1 MAGKWN
7 GLQYIGDNTNDI
19 VVGGSGDETIFG
31 NEGDDNLK
39 GGKGNDYIDG
49 GVGSDDIDGGDGN
62 DILTDVQSIP
72 WGFVGLIGHDT
83 LRGGNG
89 DDELRFQSPD
99 TGDIADGG
107 AGIDLLRIDYSAILN
122 NNIFFTLGP
131 VTNVKVDEA
140 LTVAIS
146 NIERVIFRAG
156 GGNDFLTGGALDDSL
171 VGAGGN
177 DTLRGMGGNDSLDGG
192 TGIQDIDGGT
202 GIDTASFDISGA
214 TNDITLTNG
223 ASVSLGSFG
232 KIKNVEIY
240 YDVKLGSGNNT
251 VLLTQT
257 AGITLTTGI
266 GSDTITTVGSADIKS
281 GGGGDVIHAGA
292 QGDEVNP
299 GDGNDTVYLG
309 DGDDELSYY
318 DWYSGVNNRLST
330 GADTV
335 YGEGGNDEIYTAA
348 GADKI
353 DGGSGDDTIYAGA
366 GSDNVKGGAG
376 DDEINGEAGADTLYG
391 GDGNDTIASDHD
403 AYTDTNP
410 TDADILYGGNGNDY
424 LVAGIGADK
433 MYGEA
438 GDDTLSV
445 GVQSNGTIDQAIDQ
459 LDGGTGIDILEV
471 FPFSFYDHGTVEVA
485 LAAVTNIKINGAT
498 VAQARNIERL
508 NISAYGDGNQKITGG
523 ALADRIVTGQ
533 GNDTIR
539 TGDGDDTVSADN
551 GIDLVDTGNGDD
563 TVSMVVAGLD
573 KVTLGAGSDRLTMTT
588 YAPNTF
594 YPAPVGAG
602 TYDGGSGIDT
612 LVLNF
617 SYTNLTDIKFD
628 GSKLTAAGKLL
639 GTFTGFEQVNVSL
652 TGTNPLNVSGGAGND
667 TITGAAGNDILSGK
681 AGDDTLN
688 GESGDDTLD
697 GGDGND
703 ILNAGTGKDKVSGG
717 TGDDT
722 INATADVASD
732 AIDGGAGTDKVALT
746 FLPSIFGQK
755 VTMTGSL
762 AAGATIKSDTAVVAT
777 LKNVEALTLFSGD
790 ADDTLI
796 GGSGDDYL
804 DAGMGKNSVKTGG
817 GDDDIVVG
825 LDAKT
830 DTIDGGSGSDQF
842 RGYATGN
849 LAVVVTGNFLTATTI
864 KVGGVVAANIT
875 GIEAVRLSG
884 ASGNDVLSGA
894 SGNDELYGNMGS
906 DTLKGLAGD
915 DILGF
920 SIDAGKDS
928 VDGGAG
934 NDTVSFFA
942 GYTVAMGISMT
953 LNGAVTEVRQGTSL
967 RATIVNVEVF
977 TVSGTDFVDKI
988 IGGNGDDRLYGYAGN
1003 DKISGYG
1010 GNDRLY
1016 GGVGTDTLD
1025 GGAGR
1030 DMAIFSDLGA
1040 VSMAV
1045 TLVNGA
1051 ATVSVGGVAS
1061 DKLIGIEDI
1070 WGAGGADTITGDTN
1084 ANTIL
1089 GGMGN
1094 DTLNGGAGI
1103 DTVDYSDHYAGVV
1116 LTLGGATITTATIAA
1131 EIDQIVN
1138 FENARGG
1145 YGADGLTGNSSANTL
1160 WGLGGVDT
1168 LKGAAGNDVLE
1179 GGAGGDL
1186 LDGGSGTDTASYAG
1200 ATAGVTASL
1209 VTPVTN
1215 TNDAL
1220 GDTYLSIENLIGSD
1234 FDDRLNGNSAANVL
1248 DGGRGLDK
1256 LSGGAGD
1263 DTYVLGAESDS
1274 VTDSSGIDTITST
1287 ITRSLAGYTTIEK
1300 LTLLGSAAINGT
1312 GNGLANTITGTTGKN
1327 TLSGGAGNDTLNGG
1341 LGIDKL
1347 IGGADDDTFVF
1358 NTKFGSTNIDLIDD
1372 FVVAD
1377 DRIVLDDDIFT
1388 KAGSVG
1394 DLTASAFYI
1403 GTKAHDTNDRI
1414 IYDQSTGRLWYDA
1427 DGSNSG
1433 AAVQFA
1439 LLDKALTMT
1448 AADFDIIA

>member
-1 MAGKWN
+1 MAGKWI
-7 GLQYIGDNTNDI
+7 GLQYIGDSTNDI

-31 NEGDDNLK
+31 NGGDDNLK

-62 DILTDVQSIP
+62 DVLTDVQSIP

-107 AGIDLLRIDYSAILN
+107 AGIDLLRIDYSAIIN

-131 VTNVKVDEA
+131 TTNVKVDEA

-146 NIERVIFRAG
+146 NIERVFFRAG

-177 DTLRGMGGNDSLDGG
+177 DTLRGMGGNDALDGG

-202 GIDTASFDISGA
+202 GIDTAAFDISSA
-214 TNDITLTNG
+214 TNDVTLTNG
-223 ASVSLGSFG
+223 ASVSLGTFG
-232 KIKNVEIY
+232 KIKNVELYSAVI
-240 YDVKLGSGNNT
+240 LGSGNDT
-251 VLLTQT
+251 VTLTQT
-257 AGITLTTGI
+257 AAVTLTTGA
-266 GSDTITTVGSADIKS
+266 GSDTITTVGAAEIKS
-281 GGGGDVIHAGA
+281 GSGGDIIRTGA
-292 QGDEVNP
+292 QADEVNP
-299 GDGNDTVYLG
+299 GDGDDTVYLG
-309 DGDDELSYY
+309 AGNDELSYY

-335 YGEGGNDEIYTAA
+335 FGEGGDDDIYTAA

-353 DGGSGDDTIYAGA
+353 DGGSGNDTIYAGA
-366 GSDNVKGGAG
+366 GGDNVKGGAG
-376 DDEINGEAGADTLYG
+376 DDEINGEAGADILYG
-391 GDGNDTIASDHD
+391 GDGNDTIASDRD
-403 AYTDTNP
+403 AYTDTSP
-410 TDADILYGGNGNDY
+410 ADADVLYGGNGNDY
-424 LVAGIGADK
+424 LVAGVGADK
-433 MYGEA
+433 VYGEA

-445 GVQSNGTIDQAIDQ
+445 GVQSNGTIDQTLDQ
-459 LDGGTGIDILEV
+459 FDGGAGIDTLEV
-471 FPFSFYDHGTVEVA
+471 FPFTFYDHGTVEVA

-508 NISAYGDGNQKITGG
+508 NISAYGDGNQKVIGG
-523 ALADRIVTGQ
+523 TLADRVFTGQ

-563 TVSMVVAGLD
+563 NVSMVVAGTD

-588 YAPNTF
+588 YSPNTF
-594 YPAPVGAG
+594 YAAPVGAG

-612 LVLNF
+612 LTLNF
-617 SYTNLTDIKFD
+617 SYSNLTDIKFD

-639 GTFTGFEQVNVSL
+639 GTFTGFEQINVTL
-652 TGTNPLNVSGGAGND
+652 TGPNPLNFSGGAGND
-667 TITGAAGNDILSGK
+667 TITGSSGNDILAGK
-681 AGDDTLN
+681 AGDDTINAN
-688 GESGDDTLD
+688 GGDDTLD

-703 ILNAGTGKDKVSGG
+703 ILNAGAGKDKVLGG
-717 TGDDT
+717 AGDDA
-722 INATADVASD
+722 ISATADVVSD
-732 AIDGGAGTDKVALT
+732 AIDGGAGTDKVTLT
-746 FLPSIFGQK
+746 FSPSIFGQK
-755 VTMTGSL
+755 VVMSGSL
-762 AAGATIKSDTAVVAT
+762 APGATIKSGAAVVAT
-777 LKNVEALTLFSGD
+777 LKNVEALTLYTGD

-796 GGSGDDYL
+796 GGTGNDFL
-804 DAGMGKNSVKTGG
+804 DGGAGKNSIKSGA

-830 DTIDGGSGSDQF
+830 DTIDGGSGSDHF
-842 RGYATGN
+842 RGYATGS
-849 LAVVVTGNFLTATTI
+849 LAVVVSGNFLTSTVI
-864 KVGGVVAANIT
+864 KVGGVVAANIS

-884 ASGNDVLSGA
+884 ADGNDVLSGTA
-894 SGNDELYGNMGS
+894 GNDELYGNMGS
-906 DTLKGLAGD
+906 DGLKGLAGD
-915 DILGF
+915 DMLGF
-920 SIDAGKDS
+920 SIDTGKDS

-934 NDTVSFFA
+934 NDTANLYVDYASTA
-942 GYTVAMGISMT
+942 GVAMT
-953 LNGAVTEVRQGTSL
+953 LNGAVTEVRQGTAL
-967 RATIVNVEVF
+967 RATIVNVEAF
-977 TVSGTDFVDKI
+977 TVSGSEFADKI
-988 IGGNGDDRLYGYAGN
+988 IGGSGDDRLYGWNGN
-1003 DKISGYG
+1003 DKISGSG
-1010 GNDRLY
+1010 GNDKLQ
-1016 GGVGTDTLD
+1016 GGGGTDTLD

-1030 DMAIFSDLGA
+1030 DMAIFSDLGL
-1040 VSMAV
+1040 VPISV

-1051 ATVSVGGVAS
+1051 ATVSAGGVAS
-1061 DKLIGIEDI
+1061 DKLIGIEDL
-1070 WGAGGADTITGDTN
+1070 WGTGGADTITGDAN
-1084 ANTIL
+1084 ANTIV

-1094 DTLNGGAGI
+1094 DTLNGGVGI
-1103 DTVDYSDHYAGVV
+1103 DTIDYSDHYASVV
-1116 LTLGGATITTATIAA
+1116 LTLGGATVTSATIAA
-1131 EIDQIVN
+1131 EIDHIVN

-1145 YGADGLTGNSSANTL
+1145 YGADSLTGNAAANSL

-1168 LKGAAGNDVLE
+1168 LKGAGGNDVLD

-1200 ATAGVTASL
+1200 ATIGVTASL
-1209 VTPVTN
+1209 VTPSTN

-1220 GDTYLSIENLIGSD
+1220 GDTYISIENLIGSD
-1234 FDDRLNGNSAANVL
+1234 HDDRLNGNSSANVL
-1248 DGGRGLDK
+1248 DGGKGADK
-1256 LSGGAGD
+1256 LSGGSGN

-1312 GNGLANTITGTTGKN
+1312 GNGLANTITGSTGKN
-1327 TLSGGAGNDTLNGG
+1327 TLSGGTGNDTLNGG

-1347 IGGADDDTFVF
+1347 FGGADDDTFVF
-1358 NTKFGSTNIDLIDD
+1358 NTKLGSTNIDVIDD

-1388 KAGSVG
+1388 KVGSVG

-1403 GTKAHDTNDRI
+1403 GAKAHDTNDRI
-1414 IYDQSTGRLWYDA
+1414 IYDQLTGKLWYDA

-1433 AAVQFA
+1433 TAVQFA
-1439 LLDKALTMT
+1439 LLDKALKMTM
-1448 AADFDIIA
+1448 ADFDIIA